1 MQRGKFSMAIV
12 VDEYGGTA
20 GLVTMEDLLEEI
32 VGEIRDEHDEGEEEP
47 IRIVDDDEAVVDAG
61 MNIEDVNA
69 KLGTQLAARRVRDD
83 RRLRPSGCSGGCR
96 TKAKRS
102 TPTRHIRLNVE
113 RTRGRRI
120 LSLRITKPAISANG
134 RAGEQA
140 VEPASNAE
148 GT

>member
-1 MQRGKFSMAIV
+1 
-12 VDEYGGTA
+12 
-20 GLVTMEDLLEEI
+20 MEDLLEEI

-47 IRIVDDDEAVVDAG
+47 IRWSSDEEAVVDAG
-61 MNIEDVNA
+61 ANIEDVNA
-69 KLGTQLAARRVRDD
+69 RLGVHLPHEDFETIGGYTVGLFG
-83 RRLRPSGCSGGCR
+83 RLPHEGEDID
-96 TKAKRS
+96 ADE
-102 TPTRHIRLNVE
+102 HIRLSVE